1 MFQSLTFPP
10 HPAGM
15 RTQLQNQEARNDS
28 VAEWFEVFFRDWRN
42 RQSVGKGE
50 VLQVQASTVLIISDE
65 VDFSRRITA
74 RWQMERNVPTF
85 TLLSGDL
92 WPRFAVDVFDVAIVG
107 ELRRD
112 LLSVVLE
119 PLHST
124 GQPIFCVCQD
134 AATAQLVRE
143 RWPRVAVLRSSEHWL
158 ETLVLASCEAVHRS
172 RSESRARAAEAA
184 CATLDRQAT
193 LGRYMLEMRHN
204 LNNALTSVLGN
215 SDLLLLEPGSHSA
228 QTRAQI
234 ETIRNMTL
242 RIHEIMQRFSSL
254 EKEMHVVAQQAE
266 QDSGKSYAAVAAGT

>member
-1 MFQSLTFPP
+1 VQPP
-10 HPAGM
+10 
-15 RTQLQNQEARNDS
+15 
-28 VAEWFEVFFRDWRN
+28 
-42 RQSVGKGE
+42 
-50 VLQVQASTVLIISDE
+50 TVLIISDD

-107 ELRRD
+107 ELRREV
-112 LLSVVLE
+112 LSVVLE

-124 GQPIFCVCQD
+124 CQPIFCVCQD

-143 RWPRVAVLRSSEHWL
+143 RWPRIAILRNSEHWL
-158 ETLVLASCEAVHRS
+158 ETLVLAASEAVHRS
-172 RSESRARAAEAA
+172 RSESRARAAETA

-193 LGRYMLEMRHN
+193 LGRYMVEMRHN
-204 LNNALTSVLGN
+204 MNNALTSVLGN
-215 SDLLLLEPGSHSA
+215 SDLLLLEPGSLSA

-254 EKEMHVVAQQAE
+254 EKEMNVVAQQAE
-266 QDSGKSYAAVAAGT
+266 QDSGKFYAAAAAGN

>member
-1 MFQSLTFPP
+1 METP
-10 HPAGM
+10 
-15 RTQLQNQEARNDS
+15 
-28 VAEWFEVFFRDWRN
+28 
-42 RQSVGKGE
+42 
-50 VLQVQASTVLIISDE
+50 TVLIISDE
-65 VDFSRRITA
+65 PDFSRRITA

-85 TLLSGDL
+85 TLLSDEL

-107 ELRRD
+107 QVRRD

-124 GQPIFCVCQD
+124 AQPIFCVCHD
-134 AATAQLVRE
+134 GATAQLVRD
-143 RWPRVAVLRSSEHWL
+143 RWPRVSILRPSEHWL
-158 ETLVLASCEAVHRS
+158 ETLVIAAAEAVHRS
-172 RSESRARAAEAA
+172 RAEARARAAELA
-184 CATLDRQAT
+184 CSALERQAT

-215 SDLLLLEPGSHSA
+215 SDLLLLEPGSFSA

-254 EKEMHVVAQQAE
+254 EKEMNVVAQQAG
-266 QDSGKSYAAVAAGT
+266 QDSYKAYAASASGS

>member
-1 MFQSLTFPP
+1 METP
-10 HPAGM
+10 
-15 RTQLQNQEARNDS
+15 
-28 VAEWFEVFFRDWRN
+28 
-42 RQSVGKGE
+42 
-50 VLQVQASTVLIISDE
+50 TVLIISDE
-65 VDFSRRITA
+65 VEFPRRITA
-74 RWQMERNVPTF
+74 RWQMERNLPTF

-143 RWPRVAVLRSSEHWL
+143 RWPRITILRPSEHWL
-158 ETLVLASCEAVHRS
+158 ETLVLAASEAVHRS
-172 RSESRARAAEAA
+172 RAESRARSAETS

-215 SDLLLLEPGSHSA
+215 SDLLLLEPGSLSA

-234 ETIRNMTL
+234 ETIRNMAL

-254 EKEMHVVAQQAE
+254 EKEMNVVAQQAE
-266 QDSGKSYAAVAAGT
+266 RDSGKSYAAGAGGN

>member
-1 MFQSLTFPP
+1 V
-10 HPAGM
+10 
-15 RTQLQNQEARNDS
+15 EAP
-28 VAEWFEVFFRDWRN
+28 
-42 RQSVGKGE
+42 
-50 VLQVQASTVLIISDE
+50 TVLIISDE
-65 VDFSRRITA
+65 VDFSRRVTA
-74 RWQMERNVPTF
+74 RWQMERHVPTF
-85 TLLSGDL
+85 TLLSGEL

-134 AATAQLVRE
+134 AATAHLVRE
-143 RWPRVAVLRSSEHWL
+143 RWPRISILRPGDSVETTHWL
-158 ETLVLASCEAVHRS
+158 ETLVLAASEAVHRS
-172 RSESRARAAEAA
+172 RAETRARAAEQTCAA
-184 CATLDRQAT
+184 LQRQAI

-215 SDLLLLEPGSHSA
+215 SDLVLLEPGSLSA

-254 EKEMHVVAQQAE
+254 EKELNVVAQQAE
-266 QDSGKSYAAVAAGT
+266 QDSGRSYAAGAR

>member
-1 MFQSLTFPP
+1 
-10 HPAGM
+10 
-15 RTQLQNQEARNDS
+15 
-28 VAEWFEVFFRDWRN
+28 
-42 RQSVGKGE
+42 
-50 VLQVQASTVLIISDE
+50 VQAPTVLIISDE
-65 VDFSRRITA
+65 VDFSRRVTA

-92 WPRFAVDVFDVAIVG
+92 WPRFAADVFDVAIVG

-134 AATAQLVRE
+134 PATAQLVHD
-143 RWPRVAVLRSSEHWL
+143 RWPRVALLRASEHWL
-158 ETLVLASCEAVHRS
+158 ETLVLAASEAVHRS
-172 RSESRARAAEAA
+172 RSESRARAAETA

-204 LNNALTSVLGN
+204 MNNALTSVLGN
-215 SDLLLLEPGSHSA
+215 SDLLLLEPGSLSA

-254 EKEMHVVAQQAE
+254 EKEMNVVAQQAE
-266 QDSGKSYAAVAAGT
+266 QDSGKSYAAAAAGN

>member
-1 MFQSLTFPP
+1 M
-10 HPAGM
+10 
-15 RTQLQNQEARNDS
+15 
-28 VAEWFEVFFRDWRN
+28 
-42 RQSVGKGE
+42 
-50 VLQVQASTVLIISDE
+50 QAPTVLIISDE

-85 TLLSGDL
+85 TLLSGEL
-92 WPRFAVDVFDVAIVG
+92 WPRFAVDVFDVALVG
-107 ELRRD
+107 DLRRD

-134 AATAQLVRE
+134 AATAQLVHE
-143 RWPRVAVLRSSEHWL
+143 RWPRISILRSNDLRSNDLRSNDLQNNDLQNNDLRDNEQWL
-158 ETLVLASCEAVHRS
+158 ETLVLAAAEAVHRS
-172 RSESRARAAEAA
+172 RAESRARAAESA
-184 CATLDRQAT
+184 CATLERHAT

-215 SDLLLLEPGSHSA
+215 SDLLLLEPGSLSA

-254 EKEMHVVAQQAE
+254 EKEMNVVAQQAE
-266 QDSGKSYAAVAAGT
+266 QDSGKSYAATAAGN

>member
-1 MFQSLTFPP
+1 M
-10 HPAGM
+10 
-15 RTQLQNQEARNDS
+15 DS
-28 VAEWFEVFFRDWRN
+28 P
-42 RQSVGKGE
+42 
-50 VLQVQASTVLIISDE
+50 TVLIIADE
-65 VDFSRRITA
+65 ADFSRRVTA

-143 RWPRVAVLRSSEHWL
+143 RWPRISILRPSEHWL
-158 ETLVLASCEAVHRS
+158 ETLVLAASEAVHRS
-172 RSESRARAAEAA
+172 RSESRARAAELA
-184 CATLDRQAT
+184 CAVLERQAT
-193 LGRYMLEMRHN
+193 LGRYMVEMRHSM
-204 LNNALTSVLGN
+204 NNALTSVLGN
-215 SDLLLLEPGSHSA
+215 SDLLLLEPGSLSA

-254 EKEMHVVAQQAE
+254 ENEMNVVAKQAE
-266 QDSGKSYAAVAAGT
+266 WDSGKSYAATAAGD